1 MAITDSSTLNA
12 LFTQPAAALT
22 GTDLQIHLP
31 LTRVLLNEILAARP
45 ANTPIRELLIDPNDR
60 NRFRVHLTAEA
71 PIVGTV
77 SRQIRLAPG
86 MPVSF
91 PDQPW
96 LEFRIEEGL
105 GFFDRSLISVLQ
117 GQIEKRLPRGI
128 ELTSKNL
135 RIHVPALLAY
145 LGYQQLA
152 PLIESL
158 EIKSEASRLLVN
170 LHLKAE

>member
-1 MAITDSSTLNA
+1 MPLTESSTLTA
-12 LFTQPAAALT
+12 LTEQPAAALA
-22 GTDLQIHLP
+22 GTDLQVHLP

-45 ANTPIRELLIDPNDR
+45 ANTPVRELLIDPNDR
-60 NRFRVHLTAEA
+60 NRFRVHLTAQA
-71 PIVGTV
+71 PIVGLV
-77 SRQIRLAPG
+77 SRQILFAPG

-105 GFFDRSLISVLQ
+105 GFLDRSLISVLQ
-117 GQIEKRLPRGI
+117 GQIERRLPRGV
-128 ELTSKNL
+128 ELTSKYL
-135 RIHVPALLAY
+135 RIHVPALLNH

-152 PLIESL
+152 PLIQSL
-158 EIKSEASRLLVN
+158 EVKSEASRLLLN

>member
-1 MAITDSSTLNA
+1 MPLTDSSTLTA
-12 LFTQPAAALT
+12 LIDQPAASLA
-22 GTDLQIHLP
+22 GTDLQIYLP

-45 ANTPIRELLIDPNDR
+45 TNTPVRELLIDPNAR
-60 NRFRVHLTAEA
+60 NRFRVHLTAQA

-77 SRQIRLAPG
+77 SRQILFAPG

-105 GFFDRSLISVLQ
+105 RFLDRSLINVLQ
-117 GQIEKRLPRGI
+117 GQLEKRLPRGI
-128 ELTSKNL
+128 ELSSKNL
-135 RIHVPALLAY
+135 RIHVPALMTH
-145 LGYQQLA
+145 LGYQRLV
-152 PLIESL
+152 PLIRSL
-158 EIKSEASRLLVN
+158 EVKSEASRLILN